1 MSAIIPEISAA
12 NCTWVKKTDRE
23 VVLQEK
29 RAPHNLTAKEL
40 NFFYFFYV
48 FLDYCLALQNRT
60 KRKKYVRE

>member
-29 RAPHNLTAKEL
+29 RAPHNLTAKEII
-40 NFFYFFYV
+40 FFFISFISS
-48 FLDYCLALQNRT
+48 
-60 KRKKYVRE
+60 

>member
-29 RAPHNLTAKEL
+29 RAPHN
-40 NFFYFFYV
+40 
-48 FLDYCLALQNRT
+48 
-60 KRKKYVRE
+60 